1 MGERRH
7 ELHRFPWH
15 VRDSGQLLLVVAAGV
30 VLVASVA
37 QTAASGLHDVRFAV
51 AFGVL
56 IAFGELLRLNLPGDR
71 ESAPIGTAGAL
82 AYALLIQVNKQLIV
96 HSAWQVVTVTAI
108 GMIIGALPHL
118 AVGRPARVG
127 GMASRLLCVAAV
139 AFIFRPLAGNP
150 TVVKHWGVALALMT
164 ALVVLALLLEA
175 VLTALLRVDEQRAR
189 FRVALV
195 DEMRLQ
201 LPLGAAVGASAL
213 LIAFAAEV
221 MGLAA
226 LAVFTAPLLVT
237 QVAFRRY
244 AGIRATYL
252 QTVRAL
258 AKVTEIGG
266 YVEPGH
272 SERVSR
278 LAVAIGRELGIH
290 EPELLE
296 LEYAALMH
304 DIGQLSLAD
313 PIPGGATVLVSRA
326 DQQRIAELGADV
338 IQQAQVL
345 GSVADIVRRQNE
357 PYRDVDAPPEVPRV
371 PGVPG
376 VPGVLGVPA
385 QARRPED
392 DAGAGPPVP
401 GTPGVAQPV
410 PGTRS
415 VAQPVPGTPGP
426 VPGTPGAHRSDRPPS
441 GHPRRTVGPPLASRI
456 IKAANAF
463 DDLVGSSLD
472 PGRAAAAVQ
481 QLRLDT
487 ASEYDPATVEALS
500 RVVTRRSVIQM

>member
-1 MGERRH
+1 MAERRH
-7 ELHRFPWH
+7 QLHGFSRQ
-15 VRDSGQLLLVVAAGV
+15 VRDSGLLLLVAAGV

-37 QTAASGLHDVRFAV
+37 QTAVEGLRDPRVAV

-56 IAFGELLRLNLPGDR
+56 IAFGEVLRLNLPGDR
-71 ESAPIGTAGAL
+71 ETAPIGMAGAL
-82 AYALLIQVNKQLIV
+82 AYALLIRVGVNPV
-96 HSAWQVVTVTAI
+96 HYSGEQVVTITAI
-108 GMIIGALPHL
+108 AMIVGALPHL
-118 AVGRPARVG
+118 AVGRPAKVSS
-127 GMASRLLCVAAV
+127 MASRLLCVAFV
-139 AFIFRPLAGNP
+139 ALIFRPLAGNGAVVRHWGLAFSLMTSL
-150 TVVKHWGVALALMT
+150 TVV
-164 ALVVLALLLEA
+164 ALLLEA
-175 VLTALLRVDEQRAR
+175 VLTALIRVDEQRAR

-258 AKVTEIGG
+258 ARVTEIGG

-290 EPELLE
+290 EPQLLE

-304 DIGQLSLAD
+304 DIGQLSLHD
-313 PIPGGATVLVSRA
+313 PIPGGATVLASRQ

-345 GSVADIVRRQNE
+345 GSVAEIVRRQNE
-357 PYRDVDAPPEVPRV
+357 PYRGLEVSHEGFTGRT
-371 PGVPG
+371 GH
-376 VPGVLGVPA
+376 A
-385 QARRPED
+385 
-392 DAGAGPPVP
+392 
-401 GTPGVAQPV
+401 
-410 PGTRS
+410 
-415 VAQPVPGTPGP
+415 
-426 VPGTPGAHRSDRPPS
+426 
-441 GHPRRTVGPPLASRI
+441 GHPGRLGDSTPSGPPLSSRI

-463 DDLVGSSLD
+463 DDLVGSALD

-487 ASEYDPATVEALS
+487 ASEYDPDTVEALS
-500 RVVTRRSVIQM
+500 RVVNRRSVIQL

>member
-1 MGERRH
+1 MSEERHH
-7 ELHRFPWH
+7 ELPRFPWQ

-37 QTAASGLHDVRFAV
+37 QTAATGLRDVHIAV
-51 AFGVL
+51 AFGAL
-56 IAFGELLRLNLPGDR
+56 IAFGEVLRLNLPGDR
-71 ESAPIGTAGAL
+71 ETAPIGFAGAL
-82 AYALLIQVNKQLIV
+82 SFALLIKIGDQPIT
-96 HSAWQVVTVTAI
+96 HSAQQVVTVTAI
-108 GMIIGALPHL
+108 GMIVGALPHL
-118 AVGRPARVG
+118 AVGRPARVS
-127 GMASRLLCVAAV
+127 GMAIRLLCVACV
-139 AFIFRPLAGNP
+139 AFIFRPLAGHAA
-150 TVVKHWGVALALMT
+150 VVSHWGLAYSLMT
-164 ALVVLALLLEA
+164 SLAVVALLLEA
-175 VLTALLRVDEQRAR
+175 LLTAMLRVEEQRAR

-195 DEMRLQ
+195 DEMRVQ
-201 LPLGAAVGASAL
+201 LPLGVAVGASAL

-266 YVEPGH
+266 YVEAGH

-304 DIGQLSLAD
+304 DIGQLSLHD
-313 PIPGGATVLVSRA
+313 PIPGGATVLVSRQ
-326 DQQRIAELGADV
+326 DQQRIAELGAEV

-345 GSVADIVRRQNE
+345 GSVAEIVRRQNE
-357 PYRDVDAPPEVPRV
+357 PYRRSQDGQEPTAPP
-371 PGVPG
+371 
-376 VPGVLGVPA
+376 L
-385 QARRPED
+385 
-392 DAGAGPPVP
+392 
-401 GTPGVAQPV
+401 
-410 PGTRS
+410 S
-415 VAQPVPGTPGP
+415 
-426 VPGTPGAHRSDRPPS
+426 
-441 GHPRRTVGPPLASRI
+441 SRI

-487 ASEYDPATVEALS
+487 ASEFDPSAVEALS
-500 RVVTRRSVIQM
+500 RVVNRRSVIQM

>member
-1 MGERRH
+1 M
-7 ELHRFPWH
+7 
-15 VRDSGQLLLVVAAGV
+15 AA
-30 VLVASVA
+30 
-37 QTAASGLHDVRFAV
+37 
-51 AFGVL
+51 
-56 IAFGELLRLNLPGDR
+56 
-71 ESAPIGTAGAL
+71 
-82 AYALLIQVNKQLIV
+82 
-96 HSAWQVVTVTAI
+96 
-108 GMIIGALPHL
+108 
-118 AVGRPARVG
+118 
-127 GMASRLLCVAAV
+127 RLLCIACVAY
-139 AFIFRPLAGNP
+139 IFRPLAGNS
-150 TVVKHWGVALALMT
+150 TLDRNWGLAFTLMT
-164 ALVVLALLLEA
+164 SLAVLALLLEA
-175 VLTALLRVDEQRAR
+175 VLTALLRVDEQKAR

-195 DEMRLQ
+195 DEMRVQ

-221 MGLAA
+221 MGLYS

-266 YVEPGH
+266 YVEAGH

-290 EPELLE
+290 EPQLLE

-304 DIGQLSLAD
+304 DIGQLSLHD
-313 PIPGGATVLVSRA
+313 PIPGGATVLVSRQ

-345 GSVADIVRRQNE
+345 GSVAEIVRRQNE
-357 PYRDVDAPPEVPRV
+357 PYRDTDSAANGHVASVPP
-371 PGVPG
+371 
-376 VPGVLGVPA
+376 
-385 QARRPED
+385 
-392 DAGAGPPVP
+392 AGPPP
-401 GTPGVAQPV
+401 
-410 PGTRS
+410 
-415 VAQPVPGTPGP
+415 
-426 VPGTPGAHRSDRPPS
+426 
-441 GHPRRTVGPPLASRI
+441 GPPLSSRI

-481 QLRLDT
+481 RLRLDT

-500 RVVTRRSVIQM
+500 RVVNRRSLLL

>member
-1 MGERRH
+1 MSERRH
-7 ELHRFPWH
+7 ELRR
-15 VRDSGQLLLVVAAGV
+15 VRDSGELLLVVAAGV
-30 VLVASVA
+30 CLVASVT
-37 QTAASGLHDVRFAV
+37 QTAAEGLKDPRIAI
-51 AFGVL
+51 AFGAL
-56 IAFGELLRLNLPGDR
+56 IAFGEVLRLNLPGDR
-71 ESAPIGTAGAL
+71 ESAPIGFAGAL
-82 AYALLIQVNKQLIV
+82 AYALLIRVGTHDV
-96 HSAWQVVTVTAI
+96 HYSAEQVVTVATI

-118 AVGRPARVG
+118 AVGRPARVS
-127 GMASRLLCVAAV
+127 GMAARLLCVACV
-139 AFIFRPLAGNP
+139 AYIFRPLAGNAE
-150 TVVKHWGVALALMT
+150 VDQHWGLAASLMVSLT
-164 ALVVLALLLEA
+164 VLALLLEA

-189 FRVALV
+189 FKVALV
-195 DEMRLQ
+195 DEMRVQ

-278 LAVAIGRELGIH
+278 LAVAVGRELGIH
-290 EPELLE
+290 EPQLLE

-304 DIGQLSLAD
+304 DIGQLSLHD
-313 PIPGGATVLVSRA
+313 PIPGGATVLVSRQ

-345 GSVADIVRRQNE
+345 GSVAEIVRRQNE
-357 PYRDVDAPPEVPRV
+357 PYRAVDVEPEAA
-371 PGVPG
+371 GVNPDG
-376 VPGVLGVPA
+376 N
-385 QARRPED
+385 RP
-392 DAGAGPPVP
+392 
-401 GTPGVAQPV
+401 
-410 PGTRS
+410 S
-415 VAQPVPGTPGP
+415 
-426 VPGTPGAHRSDRPPS
+426 
-441 GHPRRTVGPPLASRI
+441 GPPLSSRI

-500 RVVTRRSVIQM
+500 RVVSRRSVVQM

>member
-1 MGERRH
+1 MTERRH
-7 ELHRFPWH
+7 ELRRFPWQ
-15 VRDSGQLLLVVAAGV
+15 VRDSGLLLLVVAAGV

-37 QTAASGLHDVRFAV
+37 QTAVEDLRDPRIAV

-56 IAFGELLRLNLPGDR
+56 IAFGEVLRLNLPGDR
-71 ESAPIGTAGAL
+71 ETAPIGMAGAL
-82 AYALLIQVNKQLIV
+82 AYALLIRVGD
-96 HSAWQVVTVTAI
+96 HSAQHTAEQVVTVTTI
-108 GMIIGALPHL
+108 GMIVGALPHL
-118 AVGRPARVG
+118 AVGQAKIS
-127 GMASRLLCVAAV
+127 GMSIRLLCVACV
-139 AFIFRPLAGNP
+139 AFIFRPLAGNAA
-150 TVVKHWGVALALMT
+150 VARDWGLAFSLMT
-164 ALVVLALLLEA
+164 ALAVVALLLEA
-175 VLTALLRVDEQRAR
+175 VLTALMRVDEQRAR

-195 DEMRLQ
+195 DEMRVQ
-201 LPLGAAVGASAL
+201 LPLGAAVGASGL

-290 EPELLE
+290 EPQLLE

-313 PIPGGATVLVSRA
+313 PIPGGATVLVSRQ

-345 GSVADIVRRQNE
+345 GSVAEIVRRQNE
-357 PYRDVDAPPEVPRV
+357 PYRGVEVAHEGYRGR
-371 PGVPG
+371 PGRLDRFGGEP
-376 VPGVLGVPA
+376 
-385 QARRPED
+385 
-392 DAGAGPPVP
+392 
-401 GTPGVAQPV
+401 
-410 PGTRS
+410 S
-415 VAQPVPGTPGP
+415 
-426 VPGTPGAHRSDRPPS
+426 RPPMS
-441 GHPRRTVGPPLASRI
+441 SRI

-487 ASEYDPATVEALS
+487 ASEYDPEAVEALS
-500 RVVTRRSVIQM
+500 RVVNRRSVIQL

>member
-1 MGERRH
+1 MTERRY
-7 ELHRFPWH
+7 ELRRFPWQ
-15 VRDSGQLLLVVAAGV
+15 VRDSALLLVVAAGV

-37 QTAASGLHDVRFAV
+37 QTAVEGLRDPRIAV

-56 IAFGELLRLNLPGDR
+56 IAFGEVLRLNLPGDR
-71 ESAPIGTAGAL
+71 ETAPIGMAGAL
-82 AYALLIQVNKQLIV
+82 AYALLIRVGVNPV
-96 HSAWQVVTVTAI
+96 HYTAEQVVTITAI
-108 GMIIGALPHL
+108 AMILGALPHL
-118 AVGRPARVG
+118 AVGRPAKVSS
-127 GMASRLLCVAAV
+127 MATRLLCVAFV
-139 AFIFRPLAGNP
+139 AFIFRPLAGNGAVVRDWGLAVSLMTSL
-150 TVVKHWGVALALMT
+150 TVV
-164 ALVVLALLLEA
+164 ALLLEA
-175 VLTALLRVDEQRAR
+175 VLTALIRVDEQRAR

-195 DEMRLQ
+195 DEMRVQ

-226 LAVFTAPLLVT
+226 LAVFTAPLVVT

-266 YVEPGH
+266 YLEAGH

-278 LAVAIGRELGIH
+278 LAVAVGRELGIH
-290 EPELLE
+290 EPQLLE

-304 DIGQLSLAD
+304 DIGQLSLHD
-313 PIPGGATVLVSRA
+313 PIPGGATVLVSRQ

-345 GSVADIVRRQNE
+345 GSVAEIVRRQNE
-357 PYRDVDAPPEVPRV
+357 PYRAVDVEPDGA
-371 PGVPG
+371 GVHAEG
-376 VPGVLGVPA
+376 T
-385 QARRPED
+385 RRPR
-392 DAGAGPPVP
+392 G
-401 GTPGVAQPV
+401 
-410 PGTRS
+410 S
-415 VAQPVPGTPGP
+415 
-426 VPGTPGAHRSDRPPS
+426 
-441 GHPRRTVGPPLASRI
+441 GPPLSSRI

-472 PGRAAAAVQ
+472 PARAAAAVQ
-481 QLRLDT
+481 RLRLDT

-500 RVVTRRSVIQM
+500 RVVSRRSVIQL

>member
-1 MGERRH
+1 MTERRH
-7 ELHRFPWH
+7 ELRRYPWQ

-30 VLVASVA
+30 WLVAAVA
-37 QTAASGLHDVRFAV
+37 QTAATGLRDVRTAV

-56 IAFGELLRLNLPGDR
+56 IAFGEVLRLNLPGDR
-71 ESAPIGTAGAL
+71 ESAPIGFAGAL
-82 AYALLIQVNKQLIV
+82 AYALLIRVGTHPGV
-96 HSAWQVVTVTAI
+96 YSAQQVVTVTTI

-118 AVGRPARVG
+118 AVGRPARVS
-127 GMASRLLCVAAV
+127 GMASRLLCVACV
-139 AFIFRPLAGNP
+139 AYIFRPLAQNAA
-150 TVVKHWGVALALMT
+150 VVRHWGLAFSLMT
-164 ALVVLALLLEA
+164 SLAVVAVLLEA

-189 FRVALV
+189 FGVALV
-195 DEMRLQ
+195 DEMRVQ

-258 AKVTEIGG
+258 ARVTEIGG

-272 SERVSR
+272 SERVAK

-290 EPELLE
+290 EPQLLE

-304 DIGQLSLAD
+304 DIGQLSLHD
-313 PIPGGATVLVSRA
+313 PISGGATIFVSRS
-326 DQQRIAELGADV
+326 DQQRIAALGADV

-345 GSVADIVRRQNE
+345 GAVAEIVRRQNE
-357 PYRDVDAPPEVPRV
+357 PYRAAGGGPDSYGPAARGPHVRDAVPS
-371 PGVPG
+371 
-376 VPGVLGVPA
+376 
-385 QARRPED
+385 
-392 DAGAGPPVP
+392 GPPM
-401 GTPGVAQPV
+401 
-410 PGTRS
+410 S
-415 VAQPVPGTPGP
+415 
-426 VPGTPGAHRSDRPPS
+426 
-441 GHPRRTVGPPLASRI
+441 SRI

-463 DDLVGSSLD
+463 DDIVGSSLD

-487 ASEYDPATVEALS
+487 ASEYDPNAVEALS
-500 RVVTRRSVIQM
+500 RVVHRRSVMQM

>member
-1 MGERRH
+1 MTERRH
-7 ELHRFPWH
+7 ELRRYPWQ

-30 VLVASVA
+30 WLVASEA
-37 QTAASGLHDVRFAV
+37 QTAAAGLRDVRTAV

-56 IAFGELLRLNLPGDR
+56 IAFGEVLRLNLPGDR
-71 ESAPIGTAGAL
+71 ESAPIGFAGAL
-82 AYALLIQVNKQLIV
+82 AYALLIRVGTHPGMYGAQ
-96 HSAWQVVTVTAI
+96 QVVTVTAI

-118 AVGRPARVG
+118 AVGRPARVS
-127 GMASRLLCVAAV
+127 GMASRLLCVACV
-139 AFIFRPLAGNP
+139 AYIYRPLAQNVA
-150 TVVKHWGVALALMT
+150 VVRHWGLAFSLMT
-164 ALVVLALLLEA
+164 FLAIVAVLLEA
-175 VLTALLRVDEQRAR
+175 MLTALLRVDEQRAR
-189 FRVALV
+189 FDVALV
-195 DEMRLQ
+195 DEMRVQ

-226 LAVFTAPLLVT
+226 LAVFTAPLLVS

-258 AKVTEIGG
+258 ARVTEIGG

-272 SERVSR
+272 SERVAK

-290 EPELLE
+290 EPQLLE

-304 DIGQLSLAD
+304 DIGQLSLHD
-313 PIPGGATVLVSRA
+313 PISGGATIFVSRQ
-326 DQQRIAELGADV
+326 DQQRIAALGAGV

-345 GSVADIVRRQNE
+345 GAVAEIVRRQNE
-357 PYRDVDAPPEVPRV
+357 PYRDVN
-371 PGVPG
+371 
-376 VPGVLGVPA
+376 
-385 QARRPED
+385 
-392 DAGAGPPVP
+392 AGPDGYVP
-401 GTPGVAQPV
+401 PAPGSHAPRPDVRAV
-410 PGTRS
+410 RS
-415 VAQPVPGTPGP
+415 
-426 VPGTPGAHRSDRPPS
+426 
-441 GHPRRTVGPPLASRI
+441 GPPMSSRI

-463 DDLVGSSLD
+463 DDIVGSSLD

-487 ASEYDPATVEALS
+487 ASEYDPNAVEALS
-500 RVVTRRSVIQM
+500 RVVNRRSVMQM

>member
-1 MGERRH
+1 MTERRH
-7 ELHRFPWH
+7 ELRRYPWQ
-15 VRDSGQLLLVVAAGV
+15 VRDSGQLLLVMAALV
-30 VLVASVA
+30 WVVASVA
-37 QTAASGLHDVRFAV
+37 QTAAAGLQGVSSAI
-51 AFGVL
+51 AFGLL
-56 IAFGELLRLNLPGDR
+56 IAFGEVLRLNLPGDR
-71 ESAPIGTAGAL
+71 ESAPIGFAGAL
-82 AYALLIQVNKQLIV
+82 AYALLILVGANLAQ
-96 HSAWQVVTVTAI
+96 HSAAQVVTVTTI
-108 GMIIGALPHL
+108 GMIVGALPHL
-118 AVGRPARVG
+118 AVGRPARVS
-127 GMASRLLCVAAV
+127 GMASRLLCVACV
-139 AFIFRPLAGNP
+139 AYIFRPLAGDAA
-150 TVVKHWGVALALMT
+150 VGRDWGLAFSLMT
-164 ALVVLALLLEA
+164 SLAIVALLLEV

-195 DEMRLQ
+195 DELRVQ

-226 LAVFTAPLLVT
+226 LVVFTAPLLVT

-290 EPELLE
+290 EPQLLE

-304 DIGQLSLAD
+304 DIGQLSLLD
-313 PIPGGATVLVSRA
+313 PITGGATIFVSPQDA
-326 DQQRIAELGADV
+326 KRIAELGAEV

-345 GSVADIVRRQNE
+345 GSVAEIVRRQNE
-357 PYRDVDAPPEVPRV
+357 PYRDADAPAQGR
-371 PGVPG
+371 
-376 VPGVLGVPA
+376 LGGEGP
-385 QARRPED
+385 
-392 DAGAGPPVP
+392 AGPPL
-401 GTPGVAQPV
+401 
-410 PGTRS
+410 S
-415 VAQPVPGTPGP
+415 
-426 VPGTPGAHRSDRPPS
+426 
-441 GHPRRTVGPPLASRI
+441 SRI
-456 IKAANAF
+456 IKTANAF
-463 DDLVGSSLD
+463 DDLVGSSLE

-487 ASEYDPATVEALS
+487 AREYDPGTVEALS
-500 RVVTRRSVIQM
+500 RVVNRRSVMQP